1 MGRAEVM
8 DNIIFTKKCILFP
21 LDPKDLDL
29 FVTLIQENEH
39 EIELFKGIKLEELKQ
54 IIWDRVKNGIMRIW
68 LATTKQGKGSR
79 PIGFLYLTNILPYR
93 ANVHGMISKVF
104 LKDLVKELETRYTY
118 TEDCYTGFI
127 DWCFN
132 NLNIERLE
140 TIIKRDNGLAYRIDK
155 KVGFKTEGVLK
166 SYIKEED
173 GTYSD
178 IVVMA
183 ILKNERLQ
191 SNSAIPS
198 DKVEQPIKR

>member
-1 MGRAEVM
+1 MSDEQ
-8 DNIIFTKKCILFP
+8 IIFTKKCILFP
-21 LDPKDLDL
+21 VHSKDMDL
-29 FVTLIQENEH
+29 FVSIIQENGDQ
-39 EIELFKGIKLEELKQ
+39 IGVFRGIKPEELKQ
-54 IIWDRVKNGIMRIW
+54 VILDRIRDGVIKVW

-79 PIGFLYLTNILPYR
+79 PIGFLYLTNILPFR
-93 ANVHGMISKVF
+93 VNVHGMISKVF
-104 LKDLVKELETRYTY
+104 LKDIVKELETRYTY

-132 NLNIERLE
+132 NLGIERLE

-183 ILKNERLQ
+183 ILRNDRLKT
-191 SNSAIPS
+191 NSAIPS
-198 DKVEQPIKR
+198 DKVEQSKSEVR